1 MSMPKG
7 IGKKNQIFSAVKK
20 KITVRRSIL
29 GGQKITQARARR
41 LWTQF

>member
-7 IGKKNQIFSAVKK
+7 IGKKIRKFSAVI
-20 KITVRRSIL
+20 KITARRSIR